1 MRKSWLFS
9 LALGTLILIFS
20 SLAPAQ
26 QRVAGPKM
34 VIKERDFDF
43 GEVRE
48 GAVITHSFK
57 ILNSGNETLT
67 IVKVNPG

>member
-1 MRKSWLFS
+1 MRKSWLFI

-26 QRVAGPKM
+26 RVGGPKM
-34 VIKERDFDF
+34 VIKEREFDF
-43 GEVRE
+43 EEVKE

>member
-26 QRVAGPKM
+26 QRVGGPKM
-34 VIKERDFDF
+34 VIKEREFDF
-43 GEVRE
+43 GEVKE
-48 GAVITHSFK
+48 GAVITHSFQ